1 MTVCTIQSDCLY
13 CSVCI
18 CHPVQAAVY
27 VCHPVQAAVLH
38 DTVEDTQ
45 TTLDEIGE
53 RFGAEV
59 RGLVDEVSDDKSL
72 PKMERKRLQV
82 RDHQLLLYST

>member
-1 MTVCTIQSDCLY
+1 MYV
-13 CSVCI
+13 
-18 CHPVQAAVY
+18 CHPVLQAAVY